1 MKTLYKYAYLHKCF
15 FFCPIRHFILKTPN
29 RNYTFRAKFKPVV
42 MQLNLSLLNFIKH
55 SMFVRGILYMQE
67 WTLGLFCAHA
77 LSDTDLLQKLW
88 RLNFYLYSIYF
99 YPPYAPKERVGVYC
113 LPVYTC
119 VPFFVFVLFL
129 CFFWVN

>member
-42 MQLNLSLLNFIKH
+42 MQLNLSLLNFIEH

-77 LSDTDLLQKLW
+77 LSDTDLFIIKTMALEFSFI
-88 RLNFYLYSIYF
+88 LNIFLSPLCSEGKGGGILFTCLYMCSF
-99 YPPYAPKERVGVYC
+99 LRVC
-113 LPVYTC
+113 
-119 VPFFVFVLFL
+119 FVFMFFL
-129 CFFWVN
+129 G